1 MQFSRKADVLSSV
14 ALVLS
19 LIGCIDRSSPL
30 APSASTAEARNVAH
44 VVTTPAKAHLI
55 VDSIVALHAV
65 VEDSAGNAV
74 NGAYVFWHSS
84 DTTVAIVSPAGN
96 VRALREGAA
105 TISAYVGKV
114 NGASAVTT
122 TAIVDSVR
130 MSAPSATLQV
140 GKTTQLTAQAT
151 DSKGRKL
158 NRTVT
163 WSSSDPT
170 VASVSSS
177 GVITALKTGT
187 TTIDASVLSVS
198 GSLVSSDTLL
208 SLSTN
213 KGSGGKKLGHAKITV
228 TPLPVSSLLMS
239 PATVSLGIGATAQV
253 AATPL
258 DSSGKPVSG
267 YTVTW
272 SSANSAVAT
281 VSSTGLVKGAAFGS
295 TTVIATVN
303 GVKGSAA
310 ANVVPVGAEVP
321 SVNPAFES
329 LLTGQSAQVTAVLKD
344 STGNVISGAT
354 FTWATSN
361 SSVAKVTPSSS
372 SSSATISAVGAGSA
386 SITATANGSKAAVSV
401 VVNLVPVATVSVSPS
416 SLSLTA
422 GGTGTFAATARDS
435 TGGTLTGRTVTWTS
449 SNTGIASV
457 SAGGVVTAVAAG
469 TATISATIDGK
480 SGSGSVAV
488 TAPAPVTSPSPTPT
502 PTTSPDPTSGSA
514 VGPQS
519 SLNPTTG
526 VVIQPGQSIQA
537 AVNANPSGTTFWLKA
552 GTWHQQ
558 SVVPKDGMTFAGE
571 AGAIL
576 DGDNTTVKA
585 FSGTA
590 SRVTIRNLVVQN
602 YNTPLQA
609 GAIQGDWTASLHWLV
624 EYCEIRT
631 NHAAG
636 LYATDS
642 MIARNNYIHHNGQ
655 IGILGKG
662 NGALFTGNE
671 VSYNNTGGNDPDWEA
686 GGMKFLYSTG
696 LRFAD
701 NYVHDNYGPGI
712 WFDGYNNG
720 NLIEGNRVVHNQD
733 AGIFYEISY
742 NAVIRNNTVTSNGGN
757 GSIARAGILV
767 SASSGVE
774 VYGNTLSDNSNGVIG
789 LQANRGTAPAQY
801 DAGPLLVQNLYVH
814 DNQISMNRGLTGL
827 VDQVGDGGIF
837 TRNNRFEHNT
847 YSVSLLS
854 RPFSGP
860 GGSLT
865 PAQWQAAGFDLT
877 SIFQ

>member
-526 VVIQPGQSIQA
+526 VVIEPGQSIQA

>member
-44 VVTTPAKAHLI
+44 VVTTPVKAHLI

>member
-1 MQFSRKADVLSSV
+1 
-14 ALVLS
+14 
-19 LIGCIDRSSPL
+19 
-30 APSASTAEARNVAH
+30 
-44 VVTTPAKAHLI
+44 
-55 VDSIVALHAV
+55 
-65 VEDSAGNAV
+65 
-74 NGAYVFWHSS
+74 
-84 DTTVAIVSPAGN
+84 
-96 VRALREGAA
+96 
-105 TISAYVGKV
+105 
-114 NGASAVTT
+114 
-122 TAIVDSVR
+122 
-130 MSAPSATLQV
+130 
-140 GKTTQLTAQAT
+140 
-151 DSKGRKL
+151 
-158 NRTVT
+158 
-163 WSSSDPT
+163 
-170 VASVSSS
+170 
-177 GVITALKTGT
+177 
-187 TTIDASVLSVS
+187 
-198 GSLVSSDTLL
+198 
-208 SLSTN
+208 
-213 KGSGGKKLGHAKITV
+213 
-228 TPLPVSSLLMS
+228 
-239 PATVSLGIGATAQV
+239 
-253 AATPL
+253 
-258 DSSGKPVSG
+258 
-267 YTVTW
+267 
-272 SSANSAVAT
+272 
-281 VSSTGLVKGAAFGS
+281 
-295 TTVIATVN
+295 
-303 GVKGSAA
+303 
-310 ANVVPVGAEVP
+310 
-321 SVNPAFES
+321 
-329 LLTGQSAQVTAVLKD
+329 
-344 STGNVISGAT
+344 
-354 FTWATSN
+354 
-361 SSVAKVTPSSS
+361 
-372 SSSATISAVGAGSA
+372 
-386 SITATANGSKAAVSV
+386 
-401 VVNLVPVATVSVSPS
+401 
-416 SLSLTA
+416 
-422 GGTGTFAATARDS
+422 
-435 TGGTLTGRTVTWTS
+435 
-449 SNTGIASV
+449 
-457 SAGGVVTAVAAG
+457 
-469 TATISATIDGK
+469 
-480 SGSGSVAV
+480 
-488 TAPAPVTSPSPTPT
+488 
-502 PTTSPDPTSGSA
+502 
-514 VGPQS
+514 
-519 SLNPTTG
+519 

>member
-114 NGASAVTT
+114 KGASAVTT

>member
-801 DAGPLLVQNLYVH
+801 DAGPLLVQTLYVH

>member
-19 LIGCIDRSSPL
+19 LIGCLDRSSPL
-30 APSASTAEARNVAH
+30 APSAATAAARTVAH

-55 VDSIVALHAV
+55 VDSMVTLHAV
-65 VEDSAGNAV
+65 AEDSAGNAV

-84 DTTVAIVSPAGN
+84 DTTIAIVSPAGD
-96 VRALREGAA
+96 VRALREGAV
-105 TISAYVGKV
+105 TISAHVGKV

-130 MSAPSATLQV
+130 MSVSSATLRV

-151 DSKGRKL
+151 DRNGRKL

-170 VASVSSS
+170 IASVSSS

-213 KGSGGKKLGHAKITV
+213 NGNGGKKLGHAKVTV
-228 TPLPVSSLLMS
+228 TPLPVSSVLTS

-281 VSSTGLVKGAAFGS
+281 VSSTGLVKGVAFGS
-295 TTVIATVN
+295 TSVIATVN
-303 GVKGSAA
+303 GVQGSAA
-310 ANVVPVGAEVP
+310 ANIVPVGTAVP

-416 SLSLTA
+416 SLSLTV
-422 GGTGTFAATARDS
+422 GQTGTFAATARDS

-480 SGSGSVAV
+480 SGSGSVAI
-488 TAPAPVTSPSPTPT
+488 TAPAPAPVTSPAPT
-502 PTTSPDPTSGSA
+502 PTTSPDPTSGSG
-514 VGPQS
+514 VGPSS

-526 VVIQPGQSIQA
+526 VVIEPGQSIQA
-537 AVNANPSGTTFWLKA
+537 AVNANPAGTSFWLKA

-742 NAVIRNNTVTSNGGN
+742 NAVIRNNTVTGNGGN

-801 DAGPLLVQNLYVH
+801 DAGPLVVQNLYVH
-814 DNQISMNRGLTGL
+814 DNLISMNRGLTGL

-837 TRNNRFEHNT
+837 TRNNRFDHNT

-854 RPFSGP
+854 RPFTGQ

-865 PAQWQAAGFDLT
+865 TAQWQAAGFDLT

>member
-19 LIGCIDRSSPL
+19 LIGCLDRSSPL
-30 APSASTAEARNVAH
+30 APSAATAAARTVAH

-55 VDSIVALHAV
+55 VDSMVTLHAV
-65 VEDSAGNAV
+65 AEDSAGNAV

-84 DTTVAIVSPAGN
+84 DTTIAIVSPAGD
-96 VRALREGAA
+96 VRALREGAV
-105 TISAYVGKV
+105 TISAHVGKV

-130 MSAPSATLQV
+130 MSVSSATLRV

-151 DSKGRKL
+151 DRNGRKL

-170 VASVSSS
+170 IASVSSS

-213 KGSGGKKLGHAKITV
+213 NGNGGKKLGHAKVTV
-228 TPLPVSSLLMS
+228 TPLPVSSVLTS

-281 VSSTGLVKGAAFGS
+281 VSSTGLVKGVAFGS
-295 TTVIATVN
+295 TSVIATVN
-303 GVKGSAA
+303 GVQGSAA
-310 ANVVPVGAEVP
+310 ANIVPVGTAVP

-416 SLSLTA
+416 SLSLTV
-422 GGTGTFAATARDS
+422 GQTGTFAATARDS

-480 SGSGSVAV
+480 SGSGSVAI
-488 TAPAPVTSPSPTPT
+488 TAPAPAPVTSPAPT
-502 PTTSPDPTSGSA
+502 PTTSPDPTSGSG
-514 VGPQS
+514 VGPSS

-526 VVIQPGQSIQA
+526 VVIEPGQSIQA
-537 AVNANPSGTTFWLKA
+537 AVNANPAGTSFWLKA

-590 SRVTIRNLVVQN
+590 SRVTIRNLIVQN

-742 NAVIRNNTVTSNGGN
+742 NAVIRNNTVTGNGGN

-801 DAGPLLVQNLYVH
+801 DAGPLVVQNLYVH
-814 DNQISMNRGLTGL
+814 DNLISMNRGLTGL

-837 TRNNRFEHNT
+837 TRNNRFDHNT

-854 RPFSGP
+854 RPFTGQ

-865 PAQWQAAGFDLT
+865 TAQWQAAGFDLT

>member
-1 MQFSRKADVLSSV
+1 
-14 ALVLS
+14 
-19 LIGCIDRSSPL
+19 
-30 APSASTAEARNVAH
+30 
-44 VVTTPAKAHLI
+44 
-55 VDSIVALHAV
+55 
-65 VEDSAGNAV
+65 
-74 NGAYVFWHSS
+74 
-84 DTTVAIVSPAGN
+84 
-96 VRALREGAA
+96 
-105 TISAYVGKV
+105 
-114 NGASAVTT
+114 
-122 TAIVDSVR
+122 
-130 MSAPSATLQV
+130 
-140 GKTTQLTAQAT
+140 
-151 DSKGRKL
+151 
-158 NRTVT
+158 
-163 WSSSDPT
+163 
-170 VASVSSS
+170 
-177 GVITALKTGT
+177 
-187 TTIDASVLSVS
+187 
-198 GSLVSSDTLL
+198 
-208 SLSTN
+208 
-213 KGSGGKKLGHAKITV
+213 
-228 TPLPVSSLLMS
+228 
-239 PATVSLGIGATAQV
+239 
-253 AATPL
+253 
-258 DSSGKPVSG
+258 VSG

-281 VSSTGLVKGAAFGS
+281 VSSTGLVKGVAFGS
-295 TTVIATVN
+295 TSVIATVN
-303 GVKGSAA
+303 SVQGSAA
-310 ANVVPVGAEVP
+310 ANIVPVGTAVP

-401 VVNLVPVATVSVSPS
+401 VVNLVPVATESVSPS
-416 SLSLTA
+416 SLSLTV
-422 GGTGTFAATARDS
+422 GQTGTFAATARDS

-480 SGSGSVAV
+480 SGSGSVAI
-488 TAPAPVTSPSPTPT
+488 TAPAPAPVTSPAPT
-502 PTTSPDPTSGSA
+502 PTTSPDPISGSG
-514 VGPQS
+514 VGPSS

-526 VVIQPGQSIQA
+526 VVIEPGQSIQA
-537 AVNANPSGTTFWLKA
+537 AVNANPAGTSFWLKA

-701 NYVHDNYGPGI
+701 NYVHD
-712 WFDGYNNG
+712 
-720 NLIEGNRVVHNQD
+720 
-733 AGIFYEISY
+733 
-742 NAVIRNNTVTSNGGN
+742 
-757 GSIARAGILV
+757 
-767 SASSGVE
+767 
-774 VYGNTLSDNSNGVIG
+774 
-789 LQANRGTAPAQY
+789 
-801 DAGPLLVQNLYVH
+801 
-814 DNQISMNRGLTGL
+814 
-827 VDQVGDGGIF
+827 
-837 TRNNRFEHNT
+837 
-847 YSVSLLS
+847 
-854 RPFSGP
+854 
-860 GGSLT
+860 
-865 PAQWQAAGFDLT
+865 
-877 SIFQ
+877 

>member
-854 RPFSGP
+854 RPFSGQ

>member
-19 LIGCIDRSSPL
+19 LIGCLDRSSPL
-30 APSASTAEARNVAH
+30 APSAATAAARTVAH

-55 VDSIVALHAV
+55 VDSMVTLHAV
-65 VEDSAGNAV
+65 AEDSAGNAV

-84 DTTVAIVSPAGN
+84 DTTIAIVSPAGD
-96 VRALREGAA
+96 VRALREGAV
-105 TISAYVGKV
+105 TISAHVGKV

-130 MSAPSATLQV
+130 MSVSSATLRV

-151 DSKGRKL
+151 DRNGRKL

-170 VASVSSS
+170 IASVSSS

-213 KGSGGKKLGHAKITV
+213 NGNGGKKLGHAKVTV
-228 TPLPVSSLLMS
+228 TPLPVSSVLTS

-281 VSSTGLVKGAAFGS
+281 VSSTGLVKGVAFGS
-295 TTVIATVN
+295 TSVIATVD
-303 GVKGSAA
+303 GVQGSAA
-310 ANVVPVGAEVP
+310 ANIVPVGTAVP

-416 SLSLTA
+416 SLSLTV
-422 GGTGTFAATARDS
+422 GQTGTFAATARDS

-480 SGSGSVAV
+480 SGSGSVAI
-488 TAPAPVTSPSPTPT
+488 TAPAPAPVTSPAPT
-502 PTTSPDPTSGSA
+502 PTTSPDPTSGSG
-514 VGPQS
+514 VGPSS

-526 VVIQPGQSIQA
+526 VVIEPGQSIQA
-537 AVNANPSGTTFWLKA
+537 AVNANPAGTSFWLKA

-742 NAVIRNNTVTSNGGN
+742 NAVIRNNTVTGNGGN

-801 DAGPLLVQNLYVH
+801 DAGPLVVQNLYVH
-814 DNQISMNRGLTGL
+814 DNLISMNRGLTGL

-837 TRNNRFEHNT
+837 TRNNRFDHNT

-854 RPFSGP
+854 RPFTGQ

-865 PAQWQAAGFDLT
+865 TAQWQAAGFDLT

>member
-105 TISAYVGKV
+105 TISAYVGNVK
-114 NGASAVTT
+114 GASAVTT

>member
-837 TRNNRFEHNT
+837 TRNNRFVHNT

-865 PAQWQAAGFDLT
+865 PAQG
-877 SIFQ
+877 

>member
-19 LIGCIDRSSPL
+19 LIGCLDRSSPL
-30 APSASTAEARNVAH
+30 APSAATAAARTVAH

-55 VDSIVALHAV
+55 VDSMVTLHAV
-65 VEDSAGNAV
+65 AEDSAGNAV

-84 DTTVAIVSPAGN
+84 DTTIAIVSPAGD
-96 VRALREGAA
+96 VRALREGAV
-105 TISAYVGKV
+105 TISAHVGKV

-130 MSAPSATLQV
+130 MSVSSATLRV

-151 DSKGRKL
+151 DRNGRKL

-170 VASVSSS
+170 IASVSSS

-213 KGSGGKKLGHAKITV
+213 NGNGGKKLGHAKVTV
-228 TPLPVSSLLMS
+228 TPLPVSSVLTS
-239 PATVSLGIGATAQV
+239 PATVSLGIGATAQL

-258 DSSGKPVSG
+258 DSSGTPLSG
-267 YTVTW
+267 RTVTW

-281 VSSTGLVKGAAFGS
+281 VSSTGLVKGVAFGS
-295 TTVIATVN
+295 TSVIATVN
-303 GVKGSAA
+303 GVQGSAA
-310 ANVVPVGAEVP
+310 ANIVPVGTAVP

-416 SLSLTA
+416 SLSLTV
-422 GGTGTFAATARDS
+422 GQTGTFAATARDS

-480 SGSGSVAV
+480 SGSGSVAI
-488 TAPAPVTSPSPTPT
+488 TAPAPAPVTSPAPT
-502 PTTSPDPTSGSA
+502 PTTSPDPTSGSG
-514 VGPQS
+514 VGPSS

-526 VVIQPGQSIQA
+526 VVIEPGQSIQA
-537 AVNANPSGTTFWLKA
+537 AVNANPAGTSFWLKA

-590 SRVTIRNLVVQN
+590 SRVTIRNLIVQN

-742 NAVIRNNTVTSNGGN
+742 NAVIRNNTVTGNGGN

-801 DAGPLLVQNLYVH
+801 DAGPLVVQNLYVH
-814 DNQISMNRGLTGL
+814 DNLISMNRGLTGL

-837 TRNNRFEHNT
+837 TRNNRFDHNT

-854 RPFSGP
+854 RPFTGQ

-865 PAQWQAAGFDLT
+865 TAQWQAAGFDLT

>member
-19 LIGCIDRSSPL
+19 LIGCLDRSSPL
-30 APSASTAEARNVAH
+30 APSAATAAARTVAH

-55 VDSIVALHAV
+55 VDSMVTLHAV
-65 VEDSAGNAV
+65 AEDSAGNAV

-84 DTTVAIVSPAGN
+84 DTTIAIVSPAGD
-96 VRALREGAA
+96 VRALREGAV
-105 TISAYVGKV
+105 TISAHVGKV

-130 MSAPSATLQV
+130 MSVSSATLRV

-151 DSKGRKL
+151 DRNGRKL

-170 VASVSSS
+170 IASVSSS

-213 KGSGGKKLGHAKITV
+213 NGNGGKKLGHAKVTV
-228 TPLPVSSLLMS
+228 TPLPVSSVLTS

-281 VSSTGLVKGAAFGS
+281 VSSTGLVKGVAFGS
-295 TTVIATVN
+295 TSVIATVN
-303 GVKGSAA
+303 GVQGSAA
-310 ANVVPVGAEVP
+310 ANIVPVGTAVP

-416 SLSLTA
+416 SLSLTV
-422 GGTGTFAATARDS
+422 GQTGTFAATARDS

-480 SGSGSVAV
+480 SGSGSVAI
-488 TAPAPVTSPSPTPT
+488 TAPAPAPVTSPAPTPT
-502 PTTSPDPTSGSA
+502 SSPDPTSGSG
-514 VGPQS
+514 VGPSS

-526 VVIQPGQSIQA
+526 VVIEPGQSIQA
-537 AVNANPSGTTFWLKA
+537 AVNANPAGTTFWLKA

-742 NAVIRNNTVTSNGGN
+742 NAVIRNNTVTGNGGN

-801 DAGPLLVQNLYVH
+801 DAGPLVVQNLYVH
-814 DNQISMNRGLTGL
+814 DNLISMNRGLTGL

-837 TRNNRFEHNT
+837 TRNNRFDHNT

-854 RPFSGP
+854 RPFTGQ

-865 PAQWQAAGFDLT
+865 TAQWQAAGFDLT